1 MSMHKKIIA
10 LSMFGF
16 FFSVGALAAAEGPNL
31 GEPISE
37 ADLAPWDLNVMPDGT
52 GLPEGSGTAASGAP
66 IYAQKCAACHG
77 AQGDGGTGPS
87 LNAGPPRATL
97 DGGKSIANFWPY
109 ATTIFDFIR
118 RAMPPTA
125 PGSLPD
131 EEVYGLTAYVLYLNE
146 LIGEDDVIDK
156 DSLPEVELPNRDNF
170 IIRFPER
177 I

>member
-1 MSMHKKIIA
+1 M
-10 LSMFGF
+10 
-16 FFSVGALAAAEGPNL
+16 
-31 GEPISE
+31 
-37 ADLAPWDLNVMPDGT
+37 
-52 GLPEGSGTAASGAP
+52 
-66 IYAQKCAACHG
+66 QKCAVCHG
-77 AQGDGGTGPS
+77 AHGAGGETRA
-87 LNAGPPRATL
+87 LTAGPPAATL

-125 PGSLPD
+125 TGSLPD

-156 DSLPEVELPNRDNF
+156 DGLPEVELPNRDNF